1 MISDDITLDKL
12 IHDID
17 QQIEVLNA
25 IAADNPI
32 LSELLR
38 LLNESREL
46 LLSQELE
53 MNRLSELIDPDL
65 SDERLTIVDRPA
77 EDGNNF

>member
-17 QQIEVLNA
+17 QQIDLLNA

-32 LSELLR
+32 LSEQLR

-46 LLSQELE
+46 LLSQALE
-53 MNRLSELIDPDL
+53 MNRLSELIDPDIL
-65 SDERLTIVDRPA
+65 DERLTIIEHQVDGS
-77 EDGNNF
+77 E